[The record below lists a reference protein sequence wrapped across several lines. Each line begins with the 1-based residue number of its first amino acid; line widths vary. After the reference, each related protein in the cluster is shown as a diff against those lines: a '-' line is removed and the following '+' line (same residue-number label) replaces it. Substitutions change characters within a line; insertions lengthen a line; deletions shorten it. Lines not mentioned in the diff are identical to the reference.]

1 MSSPAQSLSAQP
13 SPAPLS
19 IRLERLTKSY
29 PGASAPA
36 VEDLTLSVPA
46 GRIVALVGPSG
57 CGKTTI
63 LKMINRL
70 VEPTAGTIHIGETD
84 AATLPTHELRR
95 GIGYVIQHVGL
106 FPHRTVR
113 ANIGTVPRL
122 LGWDSRRIAE
132 RSTELVEL
140 VGLER
145 ELLDRYPAA
154 LSGGQQ
160 QRVGVARA
168 LAADPP
174 ILLMDEPYS
183 AVDPIV
189 RARLQ
194 DDLLDLQDRLGKTIV
209 IVTHDLDE
217 AIKLGDRIALLNVGG
232 RLEQY
237 DSPDALLLEPASE
250 FVEIFV
256 GGERTLRRMGLLT
269 VADVELQ
276 EPFVVESTY
285 PVEEARRRMKRAGT
299 GWVGVVESGKLVGWV
314 AAVDL
319 GGHHHA
325 VGDAPLR
332 QWSAV
337 ATAETP
343 LREVVDLILTSR
355 TRVAAVVSDDGVL
368 EGTLTF
374 DHLSDQIG

>member
-1 MSSPAQSLSAQP
+1 MARARPGVRAMSSPTR
-13 SPAPLS
+13 LS
-19 IRLERLTKSY
+19 IRLERLTKVY
-29 PGASAPA
+29 PGSSAPA
-36 VEDLTLSVPA
+36 VAELDLNVPA
-46 GRIVALVGPSG
+46 GEIVALVGPSG

-70 VEPTAGTIHIGETD
+70 VEPTSGVVLIGEDD
-84 AATLPTHELRR
+84 ARRMAPHDLRR

-113 ANIGTVPRL
+113 ENIGTVPRL
-122 LGWDSRRIAE
+122 LGWDKARIFE
-132 RSTELVEL
+132 RSSQLAEL
-140 VGLER
+140 VGLDA

-194 DDLLDLQDRLGKTIV
+194 DELLDLQDRLGKTIV
-209 IVTHDLDE
+209 LVTHDLDE

-232 RLEQY
+232 VVEQY
-237 DSPDALLLEPASE
+237 DRPDAILLEPASP
-250 FVEIFV
+250 FVERFV

-269 VADVELQ
+269 VADLELQ
-276 EPFVVESTY
+276 QPFTTDPTT
-285 PVEEARRRMKRAGT
+285 PVEAARHLMKRQGV
-299 GWVGVVESGKLVGWV
+299 GWIGVVESQKLLGWV
-314 AAVDL
+314 ASVDL
-319 GGHHHA
+319 DEHA
-325 VGDAPLR
+325 TVGDAPLR
-332 QWSAV
+332 PWSAV
-337 ATAETP
+337 AKPDTP
-343 LREVVDLILTSR
+343 LREVVDLIITSR
-355 TRVAAVVSDDGVL
+355 TRVAAVVTDDGRL
-368 EGTLTF
+368 AGTLSI
-374 DHLSDQIG
+374 DHISDQIR

>member
-1 MSSPAQSLSAQP
+1 MSSPT
-13 SPAPLS
+13 PLS
-19 IRLERLTKSY
+19 IRLERLTKVY
-29 PGASAPA
+29 PGSSAPA
-36 VEDLTLSVPA
+36 VGDLDLTIPA
-46 GRIVALVGPSG
+46 GEIVALVGPSG

-70 VEPTAGTIHIGETD
+70 VEPTSGTVFIGDDD
-84 AATLPTHELRR
+84 ARSMAPHELRR

-113 ANIGTVPRL
+113 DNIGTVPRL
-122 LGWDSRRIAE
+122 LGWE
-132 RSTELVEL
+132 RSRIVERSSQLADL
-140 VGLER
+140 VGLEA

-194 DDLLDLQDRLGKTIV
+194 DELLDLQDRLGKTIV
-209 IVTHDLDE
+209 LVTHDLDE

-232 RLEQY
+232 ALEQY
-237 DSPDALLLEPASE
+237 DRPDAILLEPASP
-250 FVEIFV
+250 FVEQFV

-269 VADVELQ
+269 VADLELQ
-276 EPFVVESTY
+276 HPFTTDPTT
-285 PVEEARRRMKRAGT
+285 PVETARQMMKRQGV
-299 GWVGVVESGKLVGWV
+299 GWIGIVESGKLLGWV
-314 AAVDL
+314 ASVDL
-319 GGHHHA
+319 GDHET
-325 VGDAPLR
+325 VGEAPLR
-332 QWSAV
+332 PWSAV
-337 ATAETP
+337 VRADTP
-343 LREVVDLILTSR
+343 LREVVDLIITSR
-355 TRVAAVVSDDGVL
+355 TRVAAVVTDDGRL
-368 EGTLTF
+368 DGTLSIE
-374 DHLSDQIG
+374 HISDQIR

>member
-1 MSSPAQSLSAQP
+1 M
-13 SPAPLS
+13 
-19 IRLERLTKSY
+19 ERLTKIY
-29 PGASAPA
+29 PGSSSPA
-36 VEDLTLSVPA
+36 VDELTLEVPA
-46 GRIVALVGPSG
+46 GQVVALAGPSG

-70 VEPTAGTIHIGETD
+70 VEPSSGTILIGD
-84 AATLPTHELRR
+84 ADARSLAPHELRR

-106 FPHRTVR
+106 FPHRTVGH
-113 ANIGTVPRL
+113 NIGTVPRL
-122 LGWDSRRIAE
+122 LGWDKGRIAE
-132 RSTELVEL
+132 RSAELVDL
-140 VGLER
+140 VGLDCDM
-145 ELLDRYPAA
+145 LNRYPAV

-194 DDLLDLQDRLGKTIV
+194 DDLLDLHERLGKTIV
-209 IVTHDLDE
+209 LVTHDLDE
-217 AIKLGDRIALLNVGG
+217 AVKLGDRIALLNVGG

-237 DSPDALLLEPASE
+237 DRPDDILLSPATS
-250 FVEIFV
+250 FVETFV

-276 EPFVVESTY
+276 EPFVAEPTT
-285 PVEEARRRMKRAGT
+285 PVEEARHRMKRAGS
-299 GWVGVVESGKLVGWV
+299 GWIGLVESQKLLGWV

-319 GGHHHA
+319 DGHDHL
-325 VGDAPLR
+325 GDAPLR
-332 QWSAV
+332 PWSAV
-337 ATAETP
+337 VTAHTP
-343 LREVVDLILTSR
+343 LREVIDLIMTSR
-355 TRVAAVVSDDGVL
+355 TREAAVVTDDGRL
-368 EGTLTF
+368 QGTLSF
-374 DHLSDQIG
+374 DHLSNQVG